1 VKNPFA
7 ATGQTPP
14 RIVQGARVL
23 AALSVVWSGYAIS
36 DLMNSGPW
44 GITVAVAGDIGWITV
59 LWAEANRV
67 RIAGRTW
74 PATVAG
80 WLIAAGVGTLL
91 AIHGASGP
99 DGSGAKAAA
108 GVLVI
113 AVSKIVWLFALA
125 ADRDPA
131 ALTDEQEST
140 LADAR
145 RDQAYNAELN
155 EITLDGVEQDAAA
168 RIARIRAEGRVT
180 LAQDQTDFEVRL
192 ERHRMAGEIER
203 KTPLAITMYGRAML
217 PSDTGS
223 ERPDATADTSGQA
236 DAEPDTASGPDEP
249 DPTPEPVT
257 STDIRPDS
265 PDPLSAIASAASG
278 PADLVKALATHGVP
292 ASALVS
298 EAVRLRPDMVADSIR
313 RTAKRLEGTGFYP

>member
-1 VKNPFA
+1 VKNPLA
-7 ATGQTPP
+7 ATGQTSP

-91 AIHGASGP
+91 AIHGASGA

-125 ADRDPA
+125 ADRNPA
-131 ALTDEQEST
+131 ALTDEQET
-140 LADAR
+140 ALADAR
-145 RDQAYNAELN
+145 RDQAYDAELN
-155 EITLDGVEQDAAA
+155 AITLDGIEQDAEA
-168 RIARIRAEGRVT
+168 RITRIRAEGRVT
-180 LAQDQTDFEVRL
+180 LAQDEVDFEVRL

-203 KTPLAITMYGRAML
+203 KTPLALTMYGRDAL
-217 PSDTGS
+217 PPVEQTNNFEAVAEHDREQPSTIANTEPSSPSDVREQIANNAATS
-223 ERPDATADTSGQA
+223 TNADREQPSIAELVREQIAITPNNADAVRAVMTAYPDANK
-236 DAEPDTASGPDEP
+236 
-249 DPTPEPVT
+249 
-257 STDIRPDS
+257 DS
-265 PDPLSAIASAASG
+265 VAA
-278 PADLVKALATHGVP
+278 
-292 ASALVS
+292 
-298 EAVRLRPDMVADSIR
+298 AVRRER
-313 RTAKRLEGTGFYP
+313 RKQGPYL